1 MRHRHKTLLRDKLA
15 GFTAYAIRLVLDPHQ
30 CGLKML
36 YELHLTLC
44 QSTGLFLVKDSRSL
58 FKHLEIPLSDTPC
71 TVAPQCAATVSRLT
85 CRPRIRH
92 TIVRHATP
100 HCMAS
105 RWRTNL
111 NRGIGRLF
119 FVVVE
124 AAHLFAAG
132 ELVVDCEHKRVV
144 GA

>member
-1 MRHRHKTLLRDKLA
+1 LEVI
-15 GFTAYAIRLVLDPHQ
+15 G
-30 CGLKML
+30 G
-36 YELHLTLC
+36 
-44 QSTGLFLVKDSRSL
+44 SGSRASSARVMQAAAL
-58 FKHLEIPLSDTPC
+58 SSPRSSAASAIPLSDTPC

-111 NRGIGRLF
+111 NRGIGCLSL
-119 FVVVE
+119 VVVE

>member
-1 MRHRHKTLLRDKLA
+1 M
-15 GFTAYAIRLVLDPHQ
+15 VLIPVQ
-30 CGLKML
+30 
-36 YELHLTLC
+36 
-44 QSTGLFLVKDSRSL
+44 DSREGSL
-58 FKHLEIPLSDTPC
+58 GELGESQAGGSAVETQVVGASAIPLSDTPC